1 MHAEHETNETAATI
15 YGMVA
20 EFDDPDA
27 ILSAA
32 RRTYLEGYR
41 KFDAYTP
48 FPIHGLDEAVGFKK
62 NRVAPVVL
70 IGGLTGACTGFLMQY
85 IACVVHYPYLVGGR
99 PMMTWPMFIP
109 ITFEMGI
116 LFAAFSAVIGMFAM
130 NGLPMPYHPVFN
142 TPNFALATR
151 DAFFLCVEASDDR
164 YDHDETRAFLE
175 GLGARQVS
183 VVEQ

>member
-1 MHAEHETNETAATI
+1 MYAEHETQSDSAKV
-15 YGMVA
+15 YGLVA

-32 RRTYLEGYR
+32 QRTYKEGYR
-41 KFDAYTP
+41 QFEAYTP
-48 FPIHGLDEAVGFKK
+48 FPIHGLDEAIGFKK
-62 NRVAPVVL
+62 NLVAPIVL
-70 IGGLTGACTGFLMQY
+70 AGGVTGAVSGFLMQY
-85 IACVVHYPYLVGGR
+85 IAMVLHYPYLIGGR
-99 PMMTWPMFIP
+99 PPMSWPMFIP

-142 TPNFALATR
+142 AHRFELATR
-151 DAFFLCVEASDDR
+151 DAYFLCIEAGDDK
-164 YDHDETRAFLE
+164 YDEGETRTFLE
-175 GLGARQVS
+175 GLGAKQVS